1 MCLSACVPSPTP
13 TPPPTPPSAG
23 PVVINGS
30 ALGTRFDGIWA
41 MSANGAAQQLF
52 EYPEPTRSQL
62 LDLFFSAGMGTR
74 WQALKVEIGGDV
86 ESSCEDVTPTA
97 TAATAATP
105 ATVMFTPSVCRRRI
119 PHSMQTVR

>member
-1 MCLSACVPSPTP
+1 
-13 TPPPTPPSAG
+13 
-23 PVVINGS
+23 
-30 ALGTRFDGIWA
+30 

-86 ESSCEDVTPTA
+86 ESSYGSMSSFMHVPDPAQASFERSTQFWLVKEALKRNPDIPLMALHWGLPYWVGGGNTLSQGGVQYVITA
-97 TAATAATP
+97 
-105 ATVMFTPSVCRRRI
+105 SRVC
-119 PHSMQTVR
+119 MGV